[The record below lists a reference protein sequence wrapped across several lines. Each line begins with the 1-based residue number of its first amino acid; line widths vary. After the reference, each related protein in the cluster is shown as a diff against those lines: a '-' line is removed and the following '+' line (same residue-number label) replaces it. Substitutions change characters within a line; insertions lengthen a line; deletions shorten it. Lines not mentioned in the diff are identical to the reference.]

1 MRRSPR
7 LVPQPVF
14 ILSPIRAGSTLL
26 RVLLNSHSQIRA
38 PHEMHLRTL
47 HVTMAREFSTDVMAD
62 LGLDKDELEHL
73 LWDCVL
79 HLQLQRSGKS
89 VIVDK
94 TPANVLMWKRLRRGW
109 PRARYV
115 FLLRDP
121 ASIVESVVARRADG
135 DRAAATSEVLDYAAH
150 LDAARA
156 VLNGLTIRYEDLT
169 ADPAHTMRSV
179 CAHLRVRWSRA
190 CSTTGASTT
199 APSVRSPVTGARTSA
214 PGSSSRRGS
223 RRPRPTSRRRSGR
236 SPDDGVIRRIEA
248 RSGHVPVSGRCGIV
262 ALL

>member
-1 MRRSPR
+1 MPH
-7 LVPQPVF
+7 PVF

-73 LWDCVL
+73 LWDRVL

-121 ASIVESVVARRADG
+121 ASIVESVVSRRADG
-135 DRAAATSEVLDYAAH
+135 DRAAATTEVLDYADH

-156 VLNGLTIRYEDLT
+156 VLDGLTIRYEDLT
-169 ADPAHTMRSV
+169 ADPAGTMRSV
-179 CAHLRVRWSRA
+179 CAHLRVRWEPGMLDYGRFDH
-190 CSTTGASTT
+190 GAFRPFAGDWSENIRSGSIQPARVS
-199 APSVRSPVTGARTSA
+199 APSADLPPAIRAIARRWGYPTG
-214 PGSSSRRGS
+214 
-223 RRPRPTSRRRSGR
+223 
-236 SPDDGVIRRIEA
+236 
-248 RSGHVPVSGRCGIV
+248 
-262 ALL
+262 